1 MKIELKG
8 RPFTVLKILIERA
21 GQIVTREELRQQL
34 WSSDTHVD
42 FDANLSTAL
51 RNVRRAL
58 EDSHKD
64 SKYIETIPGEGY
76 RFLESVFPLDDDQL
90 IELERPL
97 EIPVAPARVP
107 EPDAPDSLPS
117 KPKARRMLR
126 IMLTIALAFV
136 TLLLSISGYRRS
148 SYIVRARSPEDV
160 HLCVLPMLEA
170 GSASPNDHFSMALT
184 DEVVTKLTRLYSPR
198 FTVVASTTTMHYKG
212 TSKTIEEIAKELD
225 VNYVL
230 EGAILRSDDR
240 VRVSV
245 HLVEASTQSPLW
257 AEDYDRPLG
266 DLLSIQEDIADRIA
280 RTIAL
285 KVGPGKPL
293 IGGEKAVGPIP
304 H

>member
-51 RNVRRAL
+51 RNVRKAL

-90 IELERPL
+90 IELEHPL
-97 EIPVAPARVP
+97 EIPVAPARVS

-117 KPKARRMLR
+117 KPKARWMLR
-126 IMLTIALAFV
+126 IMPTIALALA
-136 TLLLSISGYRRS
+136 TLLLSTSGYRRLG
-148 SYIVRARSPEDV
+148 YIVRARSTENV
-160 HLCVLPMLEA
+160 RLCVLPLLEA

-198 FTVVASTTTMHYKG
+198 FTVVASTTTVHYQG

-225 VNYVL
+225 VNFVL
-230 EGAILRSDDR
+230 EGAILRSNDR

-280 RTIAL
+280 QTIAS
-285 KVGPGKPL
+285 KVGPKKLL
-293 IGGEKAVGPIP
+293 ISDEKVVGSLP